1 MIFIILIALSLILLG
16 GFFVLVGFERSRGL
30 RIAGVWR
37 NKLDAKVARTAFIV
51 NHVDWGAFVRHLLGS
66 AAERIAHDVAHTV
79 LKIVRTA
86 ERFLTRAVKYLRMRR
101 GLAVEE
107 EPEEEVGPIQA
118 RVLKLKSAVRN
129 ARTASRKPS
138 RASKPV
144 AEDEA
149 R

>member
-1 MIFIILIALSLILLG
+1 MIFIILIALSMILLG

-30 RIAGVWR
+30 RIAGIWR
-37 NKLDAKVARTAFIV
+37 NKLDAKVAKTAFIV
-51 NHVDWGAFVRHLLGS
+51 NHVDWGAFVRHLLGT

-86 ERFLTRAVKYLRMRR
+86 ERLLTRAVKYLRMRR
-101 GLAVEE
+101 GLTVEE

-129 ARTASRKPS
+129 ARTASRRPARAPKP
-138 RASKPV
+138 PV
-144 AEDEA
+144 QEPEQ
-149 R
+149 